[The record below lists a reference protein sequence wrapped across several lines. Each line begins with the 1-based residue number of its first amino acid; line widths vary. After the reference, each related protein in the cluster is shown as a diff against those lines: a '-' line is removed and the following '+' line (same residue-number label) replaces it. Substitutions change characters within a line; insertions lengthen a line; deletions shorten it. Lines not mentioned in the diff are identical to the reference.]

1 MSTTK
6 TGTAVAV
13 LISTGVIVTCTVVV
27 ALLINDINALYDE
40 ITLDLELVR
49 EVNRDAW
56 DGMMELQQ
64 KKGPGDIRNLFEFR
78 RKKRQGDYDS
88 APAKCSKF
96 LFI

>member
-1 MSTTK
+1 MSATK

-13 LISTGVIVTCTVVV
+13 LVSTGVIVTCTVVV

-40 ITLDLELVR
+40 VVLDLELVR

-78 RKKRQGDYDS
+78 RKKRQDGYDNLPS
-88 APAKCSKF
+88 QCSKLF
-96 LFI
+96 L